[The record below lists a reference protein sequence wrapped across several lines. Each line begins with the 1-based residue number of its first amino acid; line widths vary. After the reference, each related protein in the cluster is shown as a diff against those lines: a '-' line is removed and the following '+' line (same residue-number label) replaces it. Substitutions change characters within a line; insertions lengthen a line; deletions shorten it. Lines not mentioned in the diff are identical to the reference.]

1 MARQRG
7 RVDANHT
14 AVVNALRMAGASVQ
28 SLADIGKGC
37 PDLLVAFRGVNY
49 LMEVKDGSKP
59 PSARKLTED
68 EVLWIASWKAL
79 VHVVM
84 TVDEALDVIG
94 IY

>member
-7 RVDANHT
+7 RVDANHV

-37 PDLLVAFRGVNY
+37 PDLLVAFRGVIY

-59 PSARKLTED
+59 PWARRMTED
-68 EVLWIASWKAL
+68 EVTWIANWKAI
-79 VHVVM
+79 VHVVT